1 MAGSHEVKVTG
12 VARLGAVVCFCLC
25 AFVFASDLRGQTTVG
40 IDRFRIDNV
49 VQMEQDDKLTKIETS
64 TIFSDGL
71 VFDFIGDYGEIIIY
85 RQDTRTFTL
94 LDPIHRIQTELTMDD
109 VEEFLERIK
118 KILKEKDDKFCRFIV
133 SPQFDKSK
141 NQDGGE
147 LLFQSKFIDYEIK
160 TRPFEQKTIAQE
172 FFLFSNAY
180 SKLNIYLNPGTT
192 TPFARLTI
200 NDELERMNLFPE
212 SFRTNVYPKGKWL
225 FSKSIKIESR
235 HNIVRRL
242 AEKDH
247 GRIMRALHFAQQ
259 FPKMPFGDYQK
270 AINVKK

>member
-1 MAGSHEVKVTG
+1 MAGSQEVRTTG
-12 VARLGAVVCFCLC
+12 FAWWCVACLC
-25 AFVFASDLRGQTTVG
+25 MFLFVSGATLWAQTTVG
-40 IDRFRIDNV
+40 IDRFRVDNI
-49 VQMEQDDKLTKIETS
+49 VQMEQDDKLVKIETS

-85 RQDTRTFTL
+85 RQDTSTFTL
-94 LDPIHRIQTELTMDD
+94 LDPIHRVQTELTMDSVD
-109 VEEFLERIK
+109 EFLERIK
-118 KILKEKDDKFCRFIV
+118 KRLEEKDDKFCRFIV
-133 SPQFDKSK
+133 SPQFEKSK
-141 NQDGGE
+141 NEDGGE

-160 TRPFEQKTIAQE
+160 TKPFEQKSFAKE

-192 TPFARLTI
+192 TPFARLAI
-200 NDELERMNLFPE
+200 NEDLEQLNLFPE
-212 SFRTNVYPKGKWL
+212 SFHTNVYPKGKWL

-242 AEKDH
+242 SEKDH